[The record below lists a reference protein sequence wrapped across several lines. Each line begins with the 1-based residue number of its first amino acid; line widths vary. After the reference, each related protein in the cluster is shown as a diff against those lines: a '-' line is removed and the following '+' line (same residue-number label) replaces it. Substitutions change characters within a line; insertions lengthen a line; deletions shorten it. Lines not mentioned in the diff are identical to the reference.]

1 MTERVPSWG
10 AGNAGLMWVAGFQKM
25 QTRAMLRA
33 YLNYGLIA
41 AVVIWGAIVAVMAY
55 RLEDSPWRWA
65 FVALV
70 FAGALTVAAIVWI
83 KKYVDR
89 QMQSSERRHEK

>member
-1 MTERVPSWG
+1 
-10 AGNAGLMWVAGFQKM
+10 
-25 QTRAMLRA
+25 MLRA

-41 AVVIWGAIVAVMAY
+41 SVVIWGAIVAVMAY

-70 FAGALTVAAIVWI
+70 FAGALTVVGIVWI
-83 KKYVDR
+83 KRYVDR
-89 QMQSSERRHEK
+89 QTRSSDRRDRE

>member
-1 MTERVPSWG
+1 
-10 AGNAGLMWVAGFQKM
+10 
-25 QTRAMLRA
+25 MLQA

-41 AVVIWGAIVAVMAY
+41 SVVIWGAIVAVMAY
-55 RLEDSPWRWA
+55 RLDDSPWRWA

-70 FAGALTVAAIVWI
+70 FAGVLTVACIVWI

-89 QMQSSERRHEK
+89 QMQSSDRRSRE

>member
-1 MTERVPSWG
+1 M
-10 AGNAGLMWVAGFQKM
+10 K
-25 QTRAMLRA
+25 TRAMLQA

-41 AVVIWGAIVAVMAY
+41 SVVIWGAIVAVMAY

-70 FAGALTVAAIVWI
+70 VAGGVTIVAIVWI